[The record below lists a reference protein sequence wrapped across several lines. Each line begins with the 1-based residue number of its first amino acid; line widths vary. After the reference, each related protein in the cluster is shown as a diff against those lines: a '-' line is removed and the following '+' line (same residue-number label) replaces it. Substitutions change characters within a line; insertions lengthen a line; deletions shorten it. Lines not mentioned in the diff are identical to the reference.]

1 MKTKTKIK
9 KNRKLLSTEDKVIDA
24 VTILISAI
32 VLVACI
38 YPVYYILILSL
49 NTGLDASRGGIY
61 LWPREFTLENYQ
73 KVLADSRWTQAL
85 LISVLRTVAGTVVTV
100 LFTSLFGYTLAK
112 DDLRFKK
119 FYKIW
124 LVVAMYFSG
133 GMIPTYMVFKA
144 LGLTNTFWIYI
155 VPSALD
161 YFFILLFISYFKEH
175 PKELRESAIIDGASE
190 MQTFF
195 KVIWPVSKPVLA
207 TFTLFSA
214 VNQWNSYFDAVI
226 YVQDQ
231 KLKPLAKFLV
241 EIINSGATSG
251 MASPYGRS
259 ATYTTQSLQLAVMVI
274 SILPIVIVYPFLQK
288 HFEKGMM
295 LGAVK
300 G

>member
-1 MKTKTKIK
+1 MAV
-9 KNRKLLSTEDKVIDA
+9 KLKHAQKPRTIEDKVID
-24 VTILISAI
+24 VFTIVVSVV
-32 VLVACI
+32 VLVSCI
-38 YPVYYILILSL
+38 YPIYYIVILSF

-73 KVLADSRWTQAL
+73 KVLSDATWLHAL
-85 LISVLRTVAGTVVTV
+85 GISVLRTVIGTVITV

-112 DDLRFKK
+112 EDLRFKR
-119 FYKIW
+119 FYKVW
-124 LVVAMYFSG
+124 LIIAMYFSG

-144 LGLTNTFWIYI
+144 LHLTNSFWIYI

-161 YFFILLFISYFKEH
+161 YFFVLLFVSYFQEQ

-190 MQTFF
+190 AKAYFR
-195 KVIWPVSKPVLA
+195 VIWPLSKPILA

-226 YVQDQ
+226 YVQNQ
-231 KLKPLAKFLV
+231 NLKPLAKYLM
-241 EIINSGATSG
+241 EIINSSATSHL
-251 MASPYGRS
+251 ASPYGRS

-274 SILPIVIVYPFLQK
+274 SILPIIVVYPFVQK
-288 HFEKGMM
+288 YFEQGMM

>member
-1 MKTKTKIK
+1 MKGLQRTKK
-9 KNRKLLSTEDKVIDA
+9 RRSVEDWVIDIF
-24 VTILISAI
+24 TIVVSVV
-32 VLVACI
+32 VLVTCI
-38 YPVYYILILSL
+38 YPIYYIIILSF

-61 LWPREFTLENYQ
+61 LWPREFTIENYT
-73 KVLADSRWTQAL
+73 KVLSDVTWIQSL
-85 LISVLRTVAGTVVTV
+85 VVSVLRTVIGTVVTV

-112 DDLRFKK
+112 SDLRFKK

-144 LGLTNTFWIYI
+144 MHLTNSFWIYI

-161 YFFILLFISYFKEH
+161 YFFVLLFVSYFKEQ
-175 PKELRESAIIDGASE
+175 PPALRESAIIDGASE
-190 MQTFF
+190 SQVFF
-195 KVIWPVSKPVLA
+195 RIIWPISKPILA

-226 YVQDQ
+226 YVQNQ
-231 KLKPLAKFLV
+231 KLKPLAKYLV
-241 EIINSGATSG
+241 EIINSSATSHI
-251 MASPYGRS
+251 ASPYGRS
-259 ATYTTQSLQLAVMVI
+259 ATYTTQSIQLAVMVI
-274 SILPIVIVYPFLQK
+274 SILPIIVVYPFVQK
-288 HFEKGMM
+288 YFEKGMM

>member
-1 MKTKTKIK
+1 MERVK
-9 KNRKLLSTEDKVIDA
+9 KKRKVLTLEDKIIDTF
-24 VTILISAI
+24 TIIISVI
-32 VLVACI
+32 VLAACI
-38 YPVYYILILSL
+38 YPIYYIIILSF

-73 KVLADSRWTQAL
+73 KVLSDSKWMQAL
-85 LISVLRTVAGTVVTV
+85 LVSVLRTVSGTVITV
-100 LFTSLFGYTLAK
+100 LFTSMFGYTLAK
-112 DDLRFKK
+112 EDLRFKR

-124 LVVAMYFSG
+124 LIVAMYFSG

-144 LGLTNTFWIYI
+144 LHLTNSFWIYI

-161 YFFILLFISYFKEH
+161 YFFVLLFVSYFKEH

-190 MQTFF
+190 AQVYF
-195 KVIWPVSKPVLA
+195 KVIWPISKPIIA

-226 YVQDQ
+226 YVQNQ
-231 KLKPLAKFLV
+231 NLKPLAKYLV
-241 EIINSGATSG
+241 EIINSSATSRI
-251 MASPYGRS
+251 ASPYGRT
-259 ATYTTQSLQLAVMVI
+259 ATFTTQSLQLAVMVI
-274 SILPIVIVYPFLQK
+274 SILPIIVVYPFLQK
-288 HFEKGMM
+288 YFEKGMM

>member
-1 MKTKTKIK
+1 MERVK
-9 KNRKLLSTEDKVIDA
+9 KKRKVLTLEDKIIDA
-24 VTILISAI
+24 FTIIISVI
-32 VLVACI
+32 VLAACI
-38 YPVYYILILSL
+38 YPIYYIIILSF

-73 KVLADSRWTQAL
+73 KVLSDSKWMQAL
-85 LISVLRTVAGTVVTV
+85 LVSVLRTVSGTVITV
-100 LFTSLFGYTLAK
+100 LFTSMFGYTLAK
-112 DDLRFKK
+112 EDLRFKR

-124 LVVAMYFSG
+124 LIVAMYFSG

-144 LGLTNTFWIYI
+144 LHLTNSFWIYI

-161 YFFILLFISYFKEH
+161 YFFVLLFVSYFKEH

-190 MQTFF
+190 AQVYF
-195 KVIWPVSKPVLA
+195 KVIWPISKPIIA

-226 YVQDQ
+226 YVQNQ
-231 KLKPLAKFLV
+231 NLKPLAKYLV
-241 EIINSGATSG
+241 EIINSSATSRI
-251 MASPYGRS
+251 ASPYGRT
-259 ATYTTQSLQLAVMVI
+259 ATFTTQSLQLAVMVI
-274 SILPIVIVYPFLQK
+274 SILPIIVVYPFLQK
-288 HFEKGMM
+288 YFEKGMM

>member
-1 MKTKTKIK
+1 MK
-9 KNRKLLSTEDKVIDA
+9 RHRSAEDWVIDIFTIVVSA
-24 VTILISAI
+24 V
-32 VLVACI
+32 VLVTCI
-38 YPVYYILILSL
+38 YPIYYIIILSF

-61 LWPREFTLENYQ
+61 LWPREFTIENYT
-73 KVLADSRWTQAL
+73 KVLSDASWLQAL
-85 LISVLRTVAGTVVTV
+85 LVSVLRTVIGTVITV

-112 DDLRFKK
+112 ENLRFKK

-144 LGLTNTFWIYI
+144 MHLTNSFWIYI

-161 YFFILLFISYFKEH
+161 YFFVLLFVSYFKEH
-175 PKELRESAIIDGASE
+175 PPALRESAIIDGASE
-190 MQTFF
+190 GQVFF
-195 KVIWPVSKPVLA
+195 KIIWPISKPILA

-226 YVQDQ
+226 YVQNP
-231 KLKPLAKFLV
+231 KLKPLAKYLV
-241 EIINSGATSG
+241 EIINSSATSHI
-251 MASPYGRS
+251 ASPYGRS
-259 ATYTTQSLQLAVMVI
+259 ATYTTQSIQLAVMVI
-274 SILPIVIVYPFLQK
+274 SILPIIVVYPFVQK
-288 HFEKGMM
+288 YFEKGMM

>member
-1 MKTKTKIK
+1 MK
-9 KNRKLLSTEDKVIDA
+9 RLRRAGRHSSTEDKLIDIF
-24 VTILISAI
+24 TIVVSVI
-32 VLVACI
+32 VLITCI
-38 YPVYYILILSL
+38 YPIYYILILSF

-61 LWPREFTLENYQ
+61 LWPREFTVENYT
-73 KVLADSRWTQAL
+73 KVLSDVTWLRSL
-85 LISVLRTVAGTVVTV
+85 GVSLLRTVVGTVVTV

-112 DDLRFKK
+112 EDLRFKK

-144 LGLTNTFWIYI
+144 MHLTNSFWIYI

-161 YFFILLFISYFKEH
+161 YFFVLLFVSYFKEH

-190 MQTFF
+190 SQVFF
-195 KVIWPVSKPVLA
+195 KVIWPISKPILA

-214 VNQWNSYFDAVI
+214 VGQWNSYFDAVL
-226 YVQDQ
+226 YVQNQ
-231 KLKPLAKFLV
+231 NLKPLAKYLV
-241 EIINSGATSG
+241 EIINSSATSHI
-251 MASPYGRS
+251 ASPYGRS
-259 ATYTTQSLQLAVMVI
+259 ATYTTQSIQMAVMIV
-274 SILPIVIVYPFLQK
+274 SILPIIVVYPFVQK
-288 HFEKGMM
+288 NFEKGMM

>member
-1 MKTKTKIK
+1 MKRLRRTG
-9 KNRKLLSTEDKVIDA
+9 RYSSTEDKLID
-24 VTILISAI
+24 VFTIVVSVI
-32 VLVACI
+32 VLITCI
-38 YPVYYILILSL
+38 YPIYYILILSF

-61 LWPREFTLENYQ
+61 LWPREFTVENYT
-73 KVLADSRWTQAL
+73 KVLSDVTWLRSL
-85 LISVLRTVAGTVVTV
+85 GVSLLRTVVGTVVTV

-112 DDLRFKK
+112 EDLRFKK

-144 LGLTNTFWIYI
+144 MHLTNSFWIYI

-161 YFFILLFISYFKEH
+161 YFFVLLFVSYFKEH

-190 MQTFF
+190 SQVFF
-195 KVIWPVSKPVLA
+195 KVIWPISKPILA

-214 VNQWNSYFDAVI
+214 VGQWNSYFDAVL
-226 YVQDQ
+226 YVQNQ
-231 KLKPLAKFLV
+231 NLKPLAKYLV
-241 EIINSGATSG
+241 EIINSSATSHI
-251 MASPYGRS
+251 ASPYGRS
-259 ATYTTQSLQLAVMVI
+259 ATYTTQSIQMAVMIV
-274 SILPIVIVYPFLQK
+274 SILPIIVVYPFVQK
-288 HFEKGMM
+288 NFEKGMM

>member
-1 MKTKTKIK
+1 MIK
-9 KNRKLLSTEDKVIDA
+9 RLKHKKKPRTLEDKIIDIF
-24 VTILISAI
+24 TIIISAV
-32 VLVACI
+32 VLITCI
-38 YPVYYILILSL
+38 YPIYYIIILSF

-61 LWPREFTLENYQ
+61 LWPREFTLENY
-73 KVLADSRWTQAL
+73 KRVLSDASWLRAL
-85 LISVLRTVAGTVVTV
+85 GVSVMRTVIGTVITV
-100 LFTSLFGYTLAK
+100 LFTSMFGYVLAK
-112 DDLRFKK
+112 ENLRFKK

-144 LGLTNTFWIYI
+144 LHLTNSFWIYI

-161 YFFILLFISYFKEH
+161 YFFVLLFVSYFKEH

-190 MQTFF
+190 SQVYF
-195 KVIWPVSKPVLA
+195 KVIWPISKPILA

-226 YVQDQ
+226 YVQNPN
-231 KLKPLAKFLV
+231 LKPLAKYLV
-241 EIINSGATSG
+241 EIINSSATSRI
-251 MASPYGRS
+251 ASPYGRS

-274 SILPIVIVYPFLQK
+274 SILPIVVVYPFVQK
-288 HFEKGMM
+288 YFEKGMM

>member
-1 MKTKTKIK
+1 MKRG
-9 KNRKLLSTEDKVIDA
+9 RKSARSAEDRIVDFF
-24 VTILISAI
+24 TIIVS
-32 VLVACI
+32 VLVLVSCI
-38 YPVYYILILSL
+38 YPIYYILILSL

-61 LWPREFTLENYQ
+61 LWPRAFTLENYQ
-73 KVLADSRWTQAL
+73 KVLSDPEWMHAL
-85 LISVLRTVAGTVVTV
+85 LISVLRTVIGTVITV
-100 LFTSLFGYTLAK
+100 LFTSMFGYTLAK
-112 DDLRFKK
+112 EDLRFKK

-133 GMIPTYMVFKA
+133 GMIPTYMVFKT
-144 LGLTNTFWIYI
+144 LHLTNSFWIYI

-161 YFFILLFISYFKEH
+161 YFFVLLFVSYFKEH
-175 PKELRESAIIDGASE
+175 PRELRESAIIDGASE
-190 MQTFF
+190 GQVFF
-195 KVIWPVSKPVLA
+195 RIIWPVSKPILV

-226 YVQDQ
+226 YVQNQ
-231 KLKPLAKFLV
+231 NLKPLAKYLV
-241 EIINSGATSG
+241 EIINSSATSRI
-251 MASPYGRS
+251 ASPYGRS

-274 SILPIVIVYPFLQK
+274 SILPIVVVYPFVQK